1 MLEFMALKLLRLPVI
16 VYKSTPDSTNLGS
29 LGCGMLTVDL
39 PQQLLFVCPF
49 FKLLCFSTTLL
60 HFMWTRWANCGLA
73 PIVLCC
79 IGNHPDTVEV
89 LGRNISE
96 WCLRSIMFLD
106 FSIYLFD
113 LPLSI
118 CRTSIMVSFVN
129 LISRYLVRTNLT
141 SFKVVDQAGPWSVWS
156 QLILVHFK

>member
-79 IGNHPDTVEV
+79 IGNQPDTVEFWDDLSASDV
-89 LGRNISE
+89 CIVF
-96 WCLRSIMFLD
+96 CLD

-118 CRTSIMVSFVN
+118 CRTSIMVSGVN

-141 SFKVVDQAGPWSVWS
+141 SFKVVIQAGPWSDWS
-156 QLILVHFK
+156 QLILIHFK